1 LVTYAV
7 GRMNLRSTDMLIS
20 IEYPRVRFTG
30 KRPDYASE
38 LGLAFGDY
46 VEAYKPNAHAKSN
59 DIFTSKTEPCIALY
73 PVMNMNGSWLMLNLN
88 TKAYFRIPQ
97 WRKCNTPLSVINILN
112 EMTGV
117 TGVVEAD
124 RIGVDGRRTGAH
136 T

>member
-1 LVTYAV
+1 
-7 GRMNLRSTDMLIS
+7 MNLRSTDMLIS

-30 KRPDYASE
+30 KRP
-38 LGLAFGDY
+38 DY